1 MALAD
6 GFVLEDL
13 PFAGAVEVRRE
24 SSAGDQ
30 KDQSGDREEEGC
42 GRGRGLT
49 ELEAAQHRGDPVEHQ
64 GSDRGSF
71 VDAGKA
77 AVFPIDIPVLDD
89 RGHSGDADDDEGRH
103 DQPLRGDDERARVAR
118 APAEPGHQI
127 DERDG
132 GAEPDRDERKR
143 RARREAQ
150 TAAFEE
156 LLHGALML
164 AGRRTLR
171 WGGESAPGLTVVTAA
186 GLPEHHTKP
195 EVARRDDDP
204 AGQWDLALGEVP
216 DRPGEAAVA
225 VMVMHV
231 RTIAVMP
238 DDAKGV
244 STRHSELTL
253 EEIAELLP
261 GTGEIMASVG
271 ECWWK
276 CAYAARGGNWPL
288 AAYFVR
294 RVRSLQ
300 RKLAVVRP
308 KYAGD
313 LAAFE
318 DEHIDPA
325 LAACDA
331 ADQKAFD
338 RAFAAAT
345 DKANELHVKWAKP
358 YIRWTLPDEP
368 PKDLEMS
375 GQP

>member
-1 MALAD
+1 
-6 GFVLEDL
+6 V
-13 PFAGAVEVRRE
+13 
-24 SSAGDQ
+24 
-30 KDQSGDREEEGC
+30 
-42 GRGRGLT
+42 T
-49 ELEAAQHRGDPVEHQ
+49 
-64 GSDRGSF
+64 
-71 VDAGKA
+71 
-77 AVFPIDIPVLDD
+77 
-89 RGHSGDADDDEGRH
+89 
-103 DQPLRGDDERARVAR
+103 
-118 APAEPGHQI
+118 
-127 DERDG
+127 
-132 GAEPDRDERKR
+132 
-143 RARREAQ
+143 
-150 TAAFEE
+150 TA
-156 LLHGALML
+156 
-164 AGRRTLR
+164 
-171 WGGESAPGLTVVTAA
+171 S
-186 GLPEHHTKP
+186 LPEHHAKP
-195 EVARRDDDP
+195 QVARRDDDP
-204 AGQWDLALGEVP
+204 SRQWDLALGEVP
-216 DRPGEAAVA
+216 DRPGKAAAA
-225 VMVMHV
+225 VMVMHL

-238 DDAKGV
+238 DDAKV
-244 STRHSELTL
+244 VTTRHSELTL
-253 EEIAELLP
+253 AEIAELLP
-261 GTGEIMASVG
+261 GTGELMASVG

-331 ADQKAFD
+331 ADQAAFD

-345 DKANELHVKWAKP
+345 DKANEMHVKWAKP